1 MFFRSNPKP
10 ISFEDAKSV
19 LLVVLA
25 DVGEEFW
32 HGKLADCSSSSFKTI
47 LGGMGSF
54 NDLIICPQNNHQ
66 VTDEKEPLANELLSF
81 LTSVCYVTSQ
91 RGSVQPSDAVAACA
105 RARLVLSGW
114 RCLSCGYSQISS
126 HDARAFIAAAN
137 VRDALGAGINLL
149 LKLWKGPEDAKALQ
163 DLSDLAKQSKIH
175 VTEDK
180 SWMRPC
186 PSCKGNDT
194 CVYRWQLENGSFLP
208 TADNL
213 PMKTIT

>member
-1 MFFRSNPKP
+1 VFFRSDPKP

-19 LLVVLA
+19 LLAVLA
-25 DVGEEFW
+25 EVGEEFW
-32 HGKLADCSSSSFKTI
+32 HGKLADCSSISFKKM

-54 NDLIICPQNNHQ
+54 NDLIICPQNNHRISDQ
-66 VTDEKEPLANELLSF
+66 KEPLANELLSC
-81 LTSVCYVTSQ
+81 LTSVCHVTSE
-91 RGSVQPSDAVAACA
+91 RGNIQPSDAVAVCT
-105 RARLVLSGW
+105 RARPVLSGW
-114 RCLSCGYSQISS
+114 RCLLCGYSQISS
-126 HDARAFIAAAN
+126 YDARAFIAAAD
-137 VRDALGAGINLL
+137 VRHALGAGINLL

-163 DLSDLAKQSKIH
+163 DLSDLAEQSKIH

-208 TADNL
+208 AADNL
-213 PMKTIT
+213 PMKTRT